1 MSKTVKMWLSLL
13 LMVLA
18 AYTLYTMINISEK
31 IRGGDASGGA
41 DAVAEQ
47 SDAEKSF
54 ENADPIDLEKF
65 EMTSQQAQAF
75 PFEELEGQ
83 VWIASLFFS
92 SCPHECKSLNTA
104 IASLTRDPEFKDVKF
119 VSISVDPEV
128 DSPQT
133 LAEYARLFD
142 ADPAK
147 WLFLT
152 GDLPQVGRF
161 GRAIN
166 VPAGYKTHTR
176 RLALIDRDGK
186 IRGQYRY
193 NDAAEIAQL
202 RADLPEI
209 LAEKASDVEAED
221 VESKTGKQPKAN
233 SDASVPKGEDHSP

>member
-18 AYTLYTMINISEK
+18 AYTLYTMINVSEK
-31 IRGGDASGGA
+31 IRGGDAPGGA
-41 DAVAEQ
+41 NAVAEQ
-47 SDAEKSF
+47 SDVKKSF
-54 ENADPIDLEKF
+54 ENRDPIELGKF
-65 EMTSQQAQAF
+65 EMTSQQARAF
-75 PFEELEGQ
+75 PFEDLKGQ

-92 SCPHECKSLNTA
+92 SCPHECKALNTA
-104 IASLTRDPEFKDVKF
+104 IASLNRDPEFKNVKF

-133 LAEYARLFD
+133 LSEYARLFD

-161 GRAIN
+161 GRAID

-186 IRGQYRY
+186 MRGQYRY
-193 NDAAEIAQL
+193 NDPVEIAQL
-202 RADLPEI
+202 RADLPAI
-209 LAEKASDVEAED
+209 LAEKAKNAEPKE
-221 VESKTGKQPKAN
+221 VKSKTDKPDAS
-233 SDASVPKGEDHSP
+233 SDASAPKREGRSP

>member
-18 AYTLYTMINISEK
+18 AYTLYTMIRISEK
-31 IRGGDASGGA
+31 IRGGDAPGA
-41 DAVAEQ
+41 AVGEQTDA
-47 SDAEKSF
+47 KTSF
-54 ENADPIDLEKF
+54 ENTEPIDLEKF
-65 EMTSQQAQAF
+65 KMTSQQAEAF
-75 PFEELEGQ
+75 PFKELEGQ

-104 IASLTRDPEFKDVKF
+104 IASLNRDPEFKDVKF
-119 VSISVDPEV
+119 VSISVDPQV

-152 GDLPQVGRF
+152 GDLQQVGCF
-161 GRAIN
+161 GRAID

-186 IRGQYRY
+186 VRGQYRY

-202 RADLPEI
+202 RADLPAI
-209 LAEKASDVEAED
+209 VAEKTSDVGIED
-221 VESKTGKQPKAN
+221 VESKTGKQSKA
-233 SDASVPKGEDHSP
+233 SSGASVPKREGRST